1 VLEAVTTST
10 GDSRVARDWG
20 FFDDVSRAY
29 DEGGTPVRER
39 PWSKDLW
46 DVVAAARAADVP
58 VPVAA
63 LLSQFLAARVEA
75 HAQRGT

>member
-10 GDSRVARDWG
+10 GDSWVARDWG

-46 DVVAAARAADVP
+46 DVVAADVP
-58 VPVAA
+58 VPVAG
-63 LLSQFLAARVEA
+63 LLAQFLAARVEG
-75 HAQRGT
+75 HARRDR